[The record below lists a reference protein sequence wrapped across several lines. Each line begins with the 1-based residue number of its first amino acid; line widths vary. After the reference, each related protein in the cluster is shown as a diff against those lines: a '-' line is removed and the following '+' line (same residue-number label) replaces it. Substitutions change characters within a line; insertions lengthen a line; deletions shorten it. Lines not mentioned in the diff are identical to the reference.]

1 MRPPRQRRERPP
13 RSQPPAEEG
22 AAGASAGVSA
32 SASAGAAEGQTRAPR
47 PPRERRERAPRPPRE
62 ETADQSSGLQVLDEC
77 YIIMSPQTRLQIWT
91 RSRCHPP

>member
-22 AAGASAGVSA
+22 AAGADAN
-32 SASAGAAEGQTRAPR
+32 AGAGAGTPEGQATRAPR

-62 ETADQSSGLQVLDEC
+62 EAADQSSGLQVLVLQLS
-77 YIIMSPQTRLQIWT
+77 SPPSPCAGGYAHVFW
-91 RSRCHPP
+91 